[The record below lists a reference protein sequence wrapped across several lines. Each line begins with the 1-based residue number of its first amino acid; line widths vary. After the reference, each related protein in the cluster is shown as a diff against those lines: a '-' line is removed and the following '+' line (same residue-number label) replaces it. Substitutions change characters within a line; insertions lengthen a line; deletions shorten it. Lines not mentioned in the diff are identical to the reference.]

1 MGNFQNIFK
10 QLRISSG
17 YTQIEM
23 SQKLGISRSTIGMYE
38 TGAREPDFETLE
50 TIADFFNVDIDY
62 LLGRTDKTTLLPES
76 SYYFNEEARELAEF
90 MFKNPEY
97 KVLFD
102 ASRKV
107 KKEDIAFVKQMIDR
121 MRGDSDDTGC

>member
-1 MGNFQNIFK
+1 
-10 QLRISSG
+10 
-17 YTQIEM
+17 
-23 SQKLGISRSTIGMYE
+23 MYE

-62 LLGRTDKTTLLPES
+62 LLGRTSQTAIVSKN
-76 SYYFNEEARELAEF
+76 SYYFNEDAQEMAQFLYD
-90 MFKNPEY
+90 NPEY

-107 KKEDIAFVKQMIDR
+107 KREDIEFVKQMLDR
-121 MRGDSDDTGC
+121 FRNND